1 MNKPYWEC
9 ENPSVVDAGK
19 QRFKHYKQ
27 SGVIEIC
34 SKIDENGKEK
44 EFRRQTI
51 SAYKLKTNDKLR
63 DMVLDFLEDSGLVRR
78 VKTPPP
84 PGE

>member
-27 SGVIEIC
+27 SGVIEI
-34 SKIDENGKEK
+34 STKIPEGESIKEI
-44 EFRRQTI
+44 RRQTI
-51 SAYKLKTNDKLR
+51 SAYKLQANEQLQ
-63 DMVLDFLEDSGLVRR
+63 DMLLDFLETAGLIRKVDN
-78 VKTPPP
+78 K
-84 PGE
+84 EA

>member
-51 SAYKLKTNDKLR
+51 SAYKLQSNEQLQS
-63 DMVLDFLEDSGLVRR
+63 MMLDFLEAAGLICKVDN
-78 VKTPPP
+78 K
-84 PGE
+84 EA